1 MSNHPHGELRQSQLL
16 TTFGVG
22 SMVDLPD
29 HSVLISGLNH
39 WRGYENHLIEEPRL
53 AQRVSEILN
62 VPQIKLYAPP
72 AAESDPNQPQTGIPV
87 FEFPNWVVAQV
98 DQTYRDNSGKT
109 YQTRPLLPR
118 KRLVKGKYENEKRKK
133 FSVVPVRFVQA
144 CRYGHLSDIDWYRFV
159 NPECSRNCPA
169 QLWLDEGGT
178 GNDFSNI
185 FIRCEQCQK
194 RRPLANALLKG
205 ILGYCRGDRPWLG
218 KFAREPHPE
227 DQPEMNSLLVRSA
240 SNAYFSQVLSVISLP
255 ETDQKLRDAVTAV
268 YDDLEEAEEFA
279 ELKVFSKSKRIRKQL
294 EGFDLKLVWNEV
306 QRRQK
311 GEAPPTKTIKQAEI
325 ETLLSADEVGTDEPD
340 SQFYA
345 YVRPLESLPK
355 VLENKLERIV
365 LIPRL
370 REVRAQVGFTRFEP
384 QVPDFDGEL
393 PEDNLDLKV
402 KRAPLDID
410 TSWIPAIENQGEGI
424 FLHFNQDAIE
434 RWLDREAVKG
444 RVQQLRNG
452 FNLWCKRRDIPRDQ
466 VKFPGSAYILMHS
479 LSHLLITAISLD
491 CGYSS
496 SAIRERIYG
505 GNSGYGILLYTGSS
519 GSEGTLGGLIE
530 VGKSIEQH
538 LLRALDLGRLCSND
552 PICSQH
558 RPTDTHEERF
568 LHGAAC
574 HGCLLISETSC
585 EQRNEFLDRAL
596 VVNTVSDSETA
607 FFPMDS

>member
-1 MSNHPHGELRQSQLL
+1 MPKASPPCQCPLERNFGLL
-16 TTFGVG
+16 
-22 SMVDLPD
+22 S
-29 HSVLISGLNH
+29 
-39 WRGYENHLIEEPRL
+39 
-53 AQRVSEILN
+53 
-62 VPQIKLYAPP
+62 
-72 AAESDPNQPQTGIPV
+72 
-87 FEFPNWVVAQV
+87 
-98 DQTYRDNSGKT
+98 
-109 YQTRPLLPR
+109 
-118 KRLVKGKYENEKRKK
+118 
-133 FSVVPVRFVQA
+133 
-144 CRYGHLSDIDWYRFV
+144 
-159 NPECSRNCPA
+159 
-169 QLWLDEGGT
+169 
-178 GNDFSNI
+178 
-185 FIRCEQCQK
+185 
-194 RRPLANALLKG
+194 
-205 ILGYCRGDRPWLG
+205 GDRPWLG

-345 YVRPLESLPK
+345 YVRPLGSLPK

-452 FNLWCKRRDIPRDQ
+452 FNLWCKRRDIPET
-466 VKFPGSAYILMHS
+466 KLNF
-479 LSHLLITAISLD
+479 
-491 CGYSS
+491 
-496 SAIRERIYG
+496 
-505 GNSGYGILLYTGSS
+505 
-519 GSEGTLGGLIE
+519 LGL
-530 VGKSIEQH
+530 
-538 LLRALDLGRLCSND
+538 
-552 PICSQH
+552 PI
-558 RPTDTHEERF
+558 F
-568 LHGAAC
+568 
-574 HGCLLISETSC
+574 
-585 EQRNEFLDRAL
+585 
-596 VVNTVSDSETA
+596 
-607 FFPMDS
+607 